1 MSSREGRG
9 PKRIRRGEEVD
20 VLIVGA
26 GPSGAVAAR
35 YLSEAGFSVV
45 VLEQGHHQDSS
56 EYPGRRPEFELVAQ
70 KTWHPN
76 PNLRDS
82 PRDYPLETSDSDINP
97 LMYAGVGGAALIY
110 GANWMPFLPSD
121 YKVRSLD
128 GVADDWPFSFE
139 DVQPFMEEIEKEV
152 GVSGLAGSP
161 AYPRR
166 NPFPTPHLPI
176 GRPGLA
182 AARGMD
188 KMGWHWW
195 PGTNAIPSVPYRGL
209 NACVRRGTCTTG
221 CPEGAKSTPD
231 LTLWPTAVKHGTRII
246 AGARVREIEVN
257 ERGIATGAIYI
268 DEFGREKRQKA
279 KVVILCANA
288 IGTARLL
295 LLSGSSPDGLA
306 NSSGLVGKRLMLHP
320 YSLVLGRM
328 EENLQSWRGPNG
340 QMIESHQF
348 YETDERRG
356 FVRGAKWGVMATGG
370 PLGATSAF
378 GSKVFAGGSENFE
391 DNWGTNLHDLVEA
404 RLGRGLLWSI
414 IGEDLPDETNR
425 ISIDPSLT
433 DTDGVPAPKIHY
445 RLSEN
450 SRRLMDFH
458 VDRCV
463 EATMAAGAKDTV
475 VVKHMR
481 DTGWHILGTCKM
493 GNDPETSVVD
503 GYGRTHDVLN
513 LFVFDG
519 STFPTSSG
527 CNPAATIMAVALR
540 ATKNLIETS
549 RNQETA

>member
-1 MSSREGRG
+1 MSLSEKRG
-9 PKRIRRGEEVD
+9 PRRIRRGEEVD
-20 VLIVGA
+20 VVIVGA

-82 PRDYPLETSDSDINP
+82 PRDYPLETSESDINP

-128 GVADDWPFSFE
+128 GVADDWPFSYE

-161 AYPRR
+161 AYPKR

-176 GRPGLA
+176 GLPGLA

-231 LTLWPTAVKHGTRII
+231 LTLWPTAIKHGTRVI

-279 KVVILCANA
+279 KIVILCANA

-295 LLSGSSPDGLA
+295 LLSGASPDGLA

-348 YETDERRG
+348 YETDESRG
-356 FVRGAKWGVMATGG
+356 FVRGSKWGVMATGG

-391 DNWGTNLHDLVEA
+391 DNWGANLHDLVEA

-414 IGEDLPDETNR
+414 IGEDLPDENNR
-425 ISIDPSLT
+425 VSIDSSLT

-493 GNDPETSVVD
+493 GDDPETSVVD
-503 GYGRTHDVLN
+503 GYGRTHDVSN

-540 ATKNLIETS
+540 ATKNLIDTR

>member
-1 MSSREGRG
+1 MSSREEKTS
-9 PKRIRRGEEVD
+9 KRIRRGEEVD

-35 YLSEAGFSVV
+35 YMSEAGFSVV

-56 EYPGRRPEFELVAQ
+56 EYPGRRPEFELAAQ

-76 PNLRDS
+76 PNIRDS

-128 GVADDWPFSFE
+128 GVADDWPFSYE
-139 DVQPFMEEIEKEV
+139 DVQPYMEEIEKEV

-161 AYPRR
+161 AYPKR

-231 LTLWPTAVKHGTRII
+231 LTLWPTAVKHGTRIV

-257 ERGIATGAIYI
+257 ERGLATGAIYI

-348 YETDERRG
+348 YETDESRG

-378 GSKVFAGGSENFE
+378 GSKVFSGGSENFE

-414 IGEDLPDETNR
+414 IGEDLPDENNR
-425 ISIDPSLT
+425 VSIDSSLT

-450 SRRLMDFH
+450 SKRLMDFH

-493 GNDPETSVVD
+493 GDDPENSVVD
-503 GYGRTHDVLN
+503 AYGRTHDVSN

-540 ATKNLIETS
+540 ATKNLINTR

>member
-1 MSSREGRG
+1 MSSSETRAPR
-9 PKRIRRGEEVD
+9 RIRRGEEVD

-45 VLEQGHHQDSS
+45 VLEQGHHQDNS

-128 GVADDWPFSFE
+128 GVADDWPFSYE

-348 YETDERRG
+348 YETDQSRG
-356 FVRGAKWGVMATGG
+356 FVRGAKWAVMATGG

-414 IGEDLPDETNR
+414 IGEDLPDENNHIT
-425 ISIDPSLT
+425 IDSSLT

-450 SRRLMDFH
+450 SKRLMDFH

-493 GNDPETSVVD
+493 GDDPKNSVVD
-503 GYGRTHDVLN
+503 GYGKTHDVPN

-540 ATKNLIETS
+540 ATKNLIETR

>member
-1 MSSREGRG
+1 MSSREEKTS
-9 PKRIRRGEEVD
+9 KRIRRGEEVD

-35 YLSEAGFSVV
+35 YMSEAGFSVV

-56 EYPGRRPEFELVAQ
+56 EYPGRRPEFELAAQ

-76 PNLRDS
+76 PNIRDS

-128 GVADDWPFSFE
+128 GVADDWPFSYE
-139 DVQPFMEEIEKEV
+139 DVQPYMEEIEKEV

-161 AYPRR
+161 AYPKR

-231 LTLWPTAVKHGTRII
+231 LTLWPTAVKHGSRIV

-257 ERGIATGAIYI
+257 ERGLATGAIYI

-348 YETDERRG
+348 YETDESRG

-378 GSKVFAGGSENFE
+378 GSKVFSGGSENFE
-391 DNWGTNLHDLVEA
+391 DNWGYQSPRPGRSPAWAWPALEHHRRGSA
-404 RLGRGLLWSI
+404 R
-414 IGEDLPDETNR
+414 
-425 ISIDPSLT
+425 
-433 DTDGVPAPKIHY
+433 
-445 RLSEN
+445 
-450 SRRLMDFH
+450 
-458 VDRCV
+458 
-463 EATMAAGAKDTV
+463 
-475 VVKHMR
+475 
-481 DTGWHILGTCKM
+481 
-493 GNDPETSVVD
+493 
-503 GYGRTHDVLN
+503 
-513 LFVFDG
+513 
-519 STFPTSSG
+519 
-527 CNPAATIMAVALR
+527 
-540 ATKNLIETS
+540 
-549 RNQETA
+549 